1 MSAQIISKAAT
12 YLTITSRK
20 ELNINQR
27 KLQERVEYL
36 EERTIEDK
44 KEFQQQK
51 IHQETRIS
59 EMESERNEAY
69 KNEKVSQERL
79 KLVQEEHTRALAK
92 MKIKYEGKVNDLESQ
107 LN

>member
-1 MSAQIISKAAT
+1 MISKAAT

-36 EERTIEDK
+36 EERAIEDK

-59 EMESERNEAY
+59 EMESERNDAY
-69 KNEKVSQERL
+69 KN
-79 KLVQEEHTRALAK
+79 
-92 MKIKYEGKVNDLESQ
+92 
-107 LN
+107 